1 MDYIVLDMEWNQ
13 PWPGSPS
20 AKKPAGSAIRGEI
33 IQVGA
38 VRVLEDGTVADEF
51 QVMVRPKVYRHLNR
65 RVSKLTGIKE
75 TRLRE
80 EGIPFPEAMERFR
93 LWCGEDIVFLTWGFD
108 DITVLR
114 ENLAVF
120 GLADGWTARWY
131 NAQLIFNAQTDGS
144 GAQKALS
151 TAMQMMDIEPT
162 RAAHDALG
170 DAYHTALVCQ
180 RLRLAEGIAAYDAAV
195 QAHENGFHGAELPG
209 CVGRAVFH
217 GYADKTAALGAMS
230 GKENRCPV
238 CGGQMT
244 AGKWYTQQGRR
255 YLTKAHCET
264 DGDFYI
270 RVRLVHEDEA
280 LRVSRLVYEPTEQV
294 AKSYA
299 ALAQKPRARRP
310 RRRRS
315 ARVKAKPAEPKN
327 P

>member
-1 MDYIVLDMEWNQ
+1 
-13 PWPGSPS
+13 
-20 AKKPAGSAIRGEI
+20 
-33 IQVGA
+33 
-38 VRVLEDGTVADEF
+38 
-51 QVMVRPKVYRHLNR
+51 
-65 RVSKLTGIKE
+65 
-75 TRLRE
+75 
-80 EGIPFPEAMERFR
+80 
-93 LWCGEDIVFLTWGFD
+93 
-108 DITVLR
+108 
-114 ENLAVF
+114 
-120 GLADGWTARWY
+120 
-131 NAQLIFNAQTDGS
+131 
-144 GAQKALS
+144 
-151 TAMQMMDIEPT
+151 
-162 RAAHDALG
+162 
-170 DAYHTALVCQ
+170 
-180 RLRLAEGIAAYDAAV
+180 
-195 QAHENGFHGAELPG
+195 
-209 CVGRAVFH
+209 
-217 GYADKTAALGAMS
+217 MS

>member
-1 MDYIVLDMEWNQ
+1 M
-13 PWPGSPS
+13 
-20 AKKPAGSAIRGEI
+20 
-33 IQVGA
+33 
-38 VRVLEDGTVADEF
+38 
-51 QVMVRPKVYRHLNR
+51 
-65 RVSKLTGIKE
+65 
-75 TRLRE
+75 LRE
-80 EGIPFPEAMERFR
+80 KGVSFPEAAAKFQT
-93 LWCGEDIVFLTWGFD
+93 WCGEACVFLTWGFD